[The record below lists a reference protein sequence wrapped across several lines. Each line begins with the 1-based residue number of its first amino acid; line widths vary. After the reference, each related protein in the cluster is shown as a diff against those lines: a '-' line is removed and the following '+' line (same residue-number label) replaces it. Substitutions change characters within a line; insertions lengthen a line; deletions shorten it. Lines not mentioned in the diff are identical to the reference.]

1 VRDTFQISTAR
12 AAISAHTHDR
22 PVPKARL
29 NLVRQARFF
38 ARLSPPSSWLWVASC
53 ALYELSIVALP
64 WRSGAALWQRQW
76 QRWSR
81 RYERSTQGRRLRAM
95 SSTSSTAV
103 YFATWG
109 SASNLEDDSE
119 ALNEDGS
126 GESLQPGKSTSL
138 AISFSDFPL
147 RRCACTISYAVSLS
161 QLRGAAGHV
170 ASPWAAFFAA
180 LGRGTV
186 LQPWGG
192 GGPTVALTL
201 DVDGSPDIRRSKP
214 RRRRAREATANSISS
229 DVKIQ
234 WVRAHDC
241 ALQCSPRTP

>member
-1 VRDTFQISTAR
+1 V
-12 AAISAHTHDR
+12 
-22 PVPKARL
+22 
-29 NLVRQARFF
+29 
-38 ARLSPPSSWLWVASC
+38 
-53 ALYELSIVALP
+53 
-64 WRSGAALWQRQW
+64 
-76 QRWSR
+76 
-81 RYERSTQGRRLRAM
+81 
-95 SSTSSTAV
+95 SSTSSNPV

-186 LQPWGG
+186 LQPWRERPPSWNATLTP
-192 GGPTVALTL
+192 GPSRGSLT
-201 DVDGSPDIRRSKP
+201 P
-214 RRRRAREATANSISS
+214 R
-229 DVKIQ
+229 
-234 WVRAHDC
+234 
-241 ALQCSPRTP
+241 LP